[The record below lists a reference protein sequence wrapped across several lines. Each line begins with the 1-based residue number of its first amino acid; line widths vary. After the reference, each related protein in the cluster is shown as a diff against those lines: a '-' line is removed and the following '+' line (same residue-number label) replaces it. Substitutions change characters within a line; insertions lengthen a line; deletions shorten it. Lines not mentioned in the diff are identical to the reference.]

1 MADDRNE
8 FNEELIEQLFQHT
21 GRSCVITGSETFEI
35 AHIQHR
41 GQGGDPTKNVIENLL
56 PLRKD
61 WHDLYDGRRALIRWK
76 GMKIKYVRFPTWEP
90 REGKLEVEIK
100 VVNSGEWQKIDQ
112 NDLWFYKKP
121 TQAKAE
127 EAWQHHQMVLEGKKD
142 TVMGIIKMGAGLTPI
157 KQNEEW
163 RDMGYSSWRN
173 YCNSPEV
180 SVAMRTA
187 NRAVKI
193 YDNLVEGLDIEPDK
207 LSGIDQVKLEEITKV
222 VNENN
227 KEQWLAEAKELS
239 REDVR
244 KRVRE
249 VKGESLNVSCSNCA
263 RPVFFEFDRDFD
275 QISFGSRNFS
285 YCPVKPSE
293 NKGYLVETHTPQE
306 QREIAENCEMYQEE

>member
-1 MADDRNE
+1 MTDDRGK
-8 FNEELIEQLFQHT
+8 FDKKLIEELVKYT
-21 GRSCVITGSETFEI
+21 GRSCVITGSETFQI
-35 AHIQHR
+35 AHLEHR
-41 GQGGDPTKNVIENLL
+41 GQGGDPTKNVVENLI

-61 WHDLYDGRRALIRWK
+61 WHDLYDGRIHQLKWNGMTITDIRFDK
-76 GMKIKYVRFPTWEP
+76 WEP
-90 REGKLEVEIK
+90 KQGNLEISVWSNGSWK
-100 VVNSGEWQKIDQ
+100 SIDKS
-112 NDLWFYKKP
+112 DLWFYKRP
-121 TQAKAE
+121 TQVKAE

-157 KQNEEW
+157 KHNEEW
-163 RDMGYSSWRN
+163 RDMGYTSWRN

-180 SVAMRTA
+180 SVSMRTA
-187 NRAVKI
+187 NRAIHI
-193 YDNLVEGLDIEPDK
+193 YDGLVEGLDIEPDR
-207 LSGIDQVKLEEITKV
+207 LAGIDQVKLEEITKV
-222 VNENN
+222 VNEDN